1 MPGPMRRP
9 GQLPDLQFATWADVE
24 GDSLPVLLRELEQH
38 STAGAAALNGAH
50 ALCKSHVRDIED
62 IVKHVRLVASTSGTT
77 LLCVFLAA
85 LSLADDR
92 KRKNAKEKELAVTK
106 VRPQC

>member
-9 GQLPDLQFATWADVE
+9 GQLPDLQFASWSDIE
-24 GDSLPVLLRELEQH
+24 GDSLPLLLHELNQH

-50 ALCKSHVRDIED
+50 ALCDSHVQDVED
-62 IVKHVRLVASTSGTT
+62 IVKHVRAVASKSGTS

-85 LSLADDR
+85 LSLADDK
-92 KRKNAKEKELAVTK
+92 KRKNAEEKELAVTK
-106 VRPQC
+106 V